1 MQKETLNLSAWE
13 QIKEKVKRWF
23 GKGEYGTARD
33 FLNLHKMRE
42 NSIDLEFLLLTKEFK
57 ENGLKKDVYG
67 TQYDLKQEF
76 KDFEERKAK
85 GDFVGAN
92 EQKALDFLEKYK
104 LKLSALDSKVD
115 ELAHLKKE
123 IATIKSVIN
132 GNDLDVKKETY
143 KMIVE
148 TIYNNHYIRW
158 YKEFL
163 SEKDLK
169 SYMVIIEQLKVKI
182 FDNLNA
188 EININGGIKPM
199 NDYSE
204 FNVGREIKNTTT
216 ILGIIFIFALITL
229 LLGKAFDMSLL
240 QTISFVIINTSMFF
254 LVYSLVSKKG
264 IEQFKLILKLFDKV
278 K

>member
-76 KDFEERKAK
+76 KDFEQRKVK
-85 GDFVGAN
+85 GEFVGEN

-115 ELAHLKKE
+115 ELANLKKE
-123 IATIKSVIN
+123 IATIKSVIS
-132 GNDLDVKKETY
+132 GNDLDVKKEEELQSYKTY
-143 KMIVE
+143 QEAENEKE
-148 TIYNNHYIRW
+148 RARRQRW
-158 YKEFL
+158 R
-163 SEKDLK
+163 EKGL
-169 SYMVIIEQLKVKI
+169 
-182 FDNLNA
+182 
-188 EININGGIKPM
+188 
-199 NDYSE
+199 
-204 FNVGREIKNTTT
+204 
-216 ILGIIFIFALITL
+216 
-229 LLGKAFDMSLL
+229 
-240 QTISFVIINTSMFF
+240 
-254 LVYSLVSKKG
+254 
-264 IEQFKLILKLFDKV
+264 
-278 K
+278 

>member
-13 QIKEKVKRWF
+13 QIKEKVKRWL

-76 KDFEERKAK
+76 KDFEERKDK
-85 GDFVGAN
+85 GEFVGEN

-123 IATIKSVIN
+123 IATIKSVIS
-132 GNDLDVKKETY
+132 GNDLDVKKEEELQSYKTY
-143 KMIVE
+143 QEAENEKE
-148 TIYNNHYIRW
+148 RARRQRW
-158 YKEFL
+158 R
-163 SEKDLK
+163 EKGL
-169 SYMVIIEQLKVKI
+169 
-182 FDNLNA
+182 
-188 EININGGIKPM
+188 
-199 NDYSE
+199 
-204 FNVGREIKNTTT
+204 
-216 ILGIIFIFALITL
+216 
-229 LLGKAFDMSLL
+229 
-240 QTISFVIINTSMFF
+240 
-254 LVYSLVSKKG
+254 
-264 IEQFKLILKLFDKV
+264 
-278 K
+278 